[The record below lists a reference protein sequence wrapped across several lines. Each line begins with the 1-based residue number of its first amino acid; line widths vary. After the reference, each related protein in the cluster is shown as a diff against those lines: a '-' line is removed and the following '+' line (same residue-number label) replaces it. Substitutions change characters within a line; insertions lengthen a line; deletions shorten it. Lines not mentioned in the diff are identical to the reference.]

1 MHIETHVE
9 ELKPQAGKALKEI
22 TLIPPLKEIEEKI
35 SRTIEFFFKEG
46 FMKERGPL
54 KGFLLEGPPGTGKTE
69 VIKQV
74 ANQLDRRMGGI
85 FYIFVDGATIASPK
99 WGDAEK
105 TLKRIFDKVV
115 EELQNDTENSK
126 LIILFDDIES
136 LMIARGESLAKEWHY
151 SINSVLFHAID
162 KLDSSRI
169 MVCATTNK
177 PELVDDA
184 LRSRLYPIKVPP
196 ASLEDMA
203 NIVDEILDASRIEDA
218 DKKKVRALVLNELRK
233 LKEPTIRDA
242 QQITV
247 MNCIETG
254 AWRV

>member
-1 MHIETHVE
+1 MHIETRVE
-9 ELKPQAGKALKEI
+9 ELKPISGREI
-22 TLIPPLKEIEEKI
+22 PEVTLIPSLQKIQEKV
-35 SRTIEFFFKEG
+35 SHTIEFFFKEG

-74 ANQLDRRMGGI
+74 AHQLDRRMKNVS
-85 FYIFVDGATIASPK
+85 YLFVDGASIASPK

-105 TLKRIFDKVV
+105 TLRQVFRKV
-115 EELQNDTENSK
+115 EELQKEKENPK
-126 LIILFDDIES
+126 LVVLFDDIES

-151 SINSVLFHAID
+151 SINSVLFHEID
-162 KLDSSRI
+162 KLNSSQI

-184 LRSRLYPIKVPP
+184 LRSRLYPIKAPN
-196 ASLEDMA
+196 ASLEDLTK
-203 NIVDEILDASRIEDA
+203 IVDEILDASRID
-218 DKKKVRALVLNELRK
+218 DVNKKEVRELVLNK
-233 LKEPTIRDA
+233 LKKYEQPTIRDA
-242 QQITV
+242 QQLTV
-247 MNCIETG
+247 INCIESG

>member
-9 ELKPQAGKALKEI
+9 ELRPISGRSVSEVA
-22 TLIPPLKEIEEKI
+22 LIPSLQEIQEKI

-46 FMKERGPL
+46 FMRERGPL

-74 ANQLDRRMGGI
+74 AHQLDRRMGNV

-105 TLKRIFDKVV
+105 TLMRVFTKV
-115 EELQNDTENSK
+115 EELQKEKENSK
-126 LIILFDDIES
+126 LVILFDDVES

-162 KLDSSRI
+162 SLNPSQI

-177 PELVDDA
+177 PELVDNA
-184 LRSRLYPIKVPP
+184 LRSRLYPIKIPN
-196 ASLEDMA
+196 ASLEDLTK
-203 NIVDEILDASRIEDA
+203 IVDEILDSSRIEDS
-218 DKKKVRALVLNELRK
+218 DKKKARGLVLNELKK
-233 LKEPTIRDA
+233 LEQPTIRDA
-242 QQITV
+242 QQLTV
-247 MNCIETG
+247 INCIESG

>member
-1 MHIETHVE
+1 MYTETSIE
-9 ELKPQAGKALKEI
+9 ELRPESGRSVPGV
-22 TLIPPLKEIEEKI
+22 TLISPLQAIQEKI

-46 FMKERGPL
+46 FMKEKGPL

-74 ANQLDRRMGGI
+74 AHQLDRRMGNV
-85 FYIFVDGATIASPK
+85 FYIFVDGATIATPK

-105 TLKRIFDKVV
+105 TLKRVFTKVR
-115 EELQNDTENSK
+115 ELQKEREDAK

-162 KLDSSRI
+162 SLDSSQI

-184 LRSRLYPIKVPP
+184 LRSRLYPINVPHAP
-196 ASLEDMA
+196 LEDLA
-203 NIVDEILDASRIEDA
+203 KIVDEILDASRIEDA
-218 DKKKVRALVLNELRK
+218 DKKKIRVLILNELKK
-233 LKEPTIRDA
+233 LEQPTIRDA
-242 QQITV
+242 QQLTV
-247 MNCIETG
+247 INCIENG
-254 AWRV
+254 VWKV